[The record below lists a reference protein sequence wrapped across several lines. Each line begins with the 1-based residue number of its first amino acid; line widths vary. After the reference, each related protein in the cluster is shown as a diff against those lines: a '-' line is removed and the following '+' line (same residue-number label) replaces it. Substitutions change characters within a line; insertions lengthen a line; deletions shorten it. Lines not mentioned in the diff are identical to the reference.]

1 MSTGL
6 RFTLEVD
13 GLPPDAFA
21 VVSFHLNQSLS
32 SLFSLDLSLVSQ
44 QFLSLEFAQVLDKMA
59 YLTIWQGDEVQR
71 RVKGVV
77 TWFELGE
84 NDKNQMLYLLFL
96 NKNLTCVKPWSRL
109 ATPVIAC
116 HSRTPEVFRLAANHS
131 KQQPSKPCEAELTRA
146 LLFTVLSNFL
156 EQSRFIALLMYI
168 LRSSVRDSVCRIIQ
182 SDIQHYWNLRI
193 VASSLC
199 LSPSLL
205 KKKLKNENTSYSQ
218 IVTECRMRYAVQMLL
233 MDNKNITQVAQLC
246 GYSSTSYFISV
257 FKAFYGLTGFAP
269 IFPDTC
275 YHLTHYW
282 PAAADIPV

>member
-1 MSTGL
+1 MQLSSSKPCVVILTEKEVEVSVNNHAT
-6 RFTLEVD
+6 FTLPKNY
-13 GLPPDAFA
+13 LAAFA
-21 VVSFHLNQSLS
+21 CNNNVIELSTLNH
-32 SLFSLDLSLVSQ
+32 
-44 QFLSLEFAQVLDKMA
+44 VLIT
-59 YLTIWQGDEVQR
+59 YINR
-71 RVKGVV
+71 NII
-77 TWFELGE
+77 
-84 NDKNQMLYLLFL
+84 NDYLLFL

-246 GYSSTSYFISV
+246 GYSNTSYFISV
-257 FKAFYGLTGFAP
+257 FKAFYGLTPLNYLAKQRQKVM
-269 IFPDTC
+269 
-275 YHLTHYW
+275 W
-282 PAAADIPV
+282 

>member
-1 MSTGL
+1 MQLSSSKPCVVILTEKEVEVSVNNHAT
-6 RFTLEVD
+6 FTLPKNY
-13 GLPPDAFA
+13 LAAFA
-21 VVSFHLNQSLS
+21 CNNNVIELSTLNH
-32 SLFSLDLSLVSQ
+32 
-44 QFLSLEFAQVLDKMA
+44 VLI
-59 YLTIWQGDEVQR
+59 THINR
-71 RVKGVV
+71 NII
-77 TWFELGE
+77 
-84 NDKNQMLYLLFL
+84 NDYLLFL

-257 FKAFYGLTGFAP
+257 
-269 IFPDTC
+269 
-275 YHLTHYW
+275 
-282 PAAADIPV
+282 

>member
-1 MSTGL
+1 ML
-6 RFTLEVD
+6 R
-13 GLPPDAFA
+13 LPFRKLPAAFA
-21 VVSFHLNQSLS
+21 CNNNVIELSTLNH
-32 SLFSLDLSLVSQ
+32 
-44 QFLSLEFAQVLDKMA
+44 VLI
-59 YLTIWQGDEVQR
+59 THINR
-71 RVKGVV
+71 NII
-77 TWFELGE
+77 
-84 NDKNQMLYLLFL
+84 NDYLLFL
-96 NKNLTCVKPWSRL
+96 NKNLTCVKPSSRL
-109 ATPVIAC
+109 ATLVIAC

-257 FKAFYGLTGFAP
+257 FKAFYGLTPLNYLAKQRQKVM
-269 IFPDTC
+269 
-275 YHLTHYW
+275 W
-282 PAAADIPV
+282 

>member
-1 MSTGL
+1 
-6 RFTLEVD
+6 
-13 GLPPDAFA
+13 
-21 VVSFHLNQSLS
+21 
-32 SLFSLDLSLVSQ
+32 
-44 QFLSLEFAQVLDKMA
+44 
-59 YLTIWQGDEVQR
+59 
-71 RVKGVV
+71 
-77 TWFELGE
+77 
-84 NDKNQMLYLLFL
+84 LFL

-246 GYSSTSYFISV
+246 GYSSTSY
-257 FKAFYGLTGFAP
+257 
-269 IFPDTC
+269 
-275 YHLTHYW
+275 
-282 PAAADIPV
+282 

>member
-1 MSTGL
+1 MQLSSSEPCVVILTEKEVEVSVNNHAT
-6 RFTLEVD
+6 FTLPKNY
-13 GLPPDAFA
+13 LAAFA
-21 VVSFHLNQSLS
+21 CNNNVIELSTLNH
-32 SLFSLDLSLVSQ
+32 
-44 QFLSLEFAQVLDKMA
+44 VL
-59 YLTIWQGDEVQR
+59 I
-71 RVKGVV
+71 
-77 TWFELGE
+77 
-84 NDKNQMLYLLFL
+84 
-96 NKNLTCVKPWSRL
+96 P
-109 ATPVIAC
+109 
-116 HSRTPEVFRLAANHS
+116 HS

-257 FKAFYGLTGFAP
+257 FKAFYGLTPLNYLAKQRQKVM
-269 IFPDTC
+269 
-275 YHLTHYW
+275 W
-282 PAAADIPV
+282 